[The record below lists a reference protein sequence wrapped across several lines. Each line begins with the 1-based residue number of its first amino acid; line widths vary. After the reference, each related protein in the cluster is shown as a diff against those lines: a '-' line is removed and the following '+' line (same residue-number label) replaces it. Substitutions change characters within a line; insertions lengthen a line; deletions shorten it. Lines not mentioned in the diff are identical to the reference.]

1 MLPQAV
7 TEFVAAQ
14 GWGNITQ
21 MQPVS
26 GGCINDGRILRTAT
40 GPALFLKLNP
50 GAPPDMFQREAEGLA
65 AIGAVA
71 GAPRVPA
78 VYSAGESFLLLE
90 YLMAA
95 PPAPDTW
102 PVLGQQLA
110 RLHGATRPRFG
121 FDHDNYIGAT
131 PQPNP
136 WTADGHRFFAEHR
149 LRFQAKRAYRAGL
162 IGPAMLGR
170 VERLAERLPSLVP
183 AQAASLVH
191 GDLWSGNIIA
201 GPAGQACLIDPAAHF
216 GWAEADLAMTT
227 LFGRPPQV
235 FFDGYLAERPLMGG
249 YRGRFELYNLYHLLN
264 HVNLFGATYLPAVE
278 ASLARYI

>member
-1 MLPQAV
+1 V

-21 MQPVS
+21 MQPVA
-26 GGCINDGRILRTAT
+26 GGCINDGRILRTAA
-40 GPALFLKLNP
+40 GPPLFLKLNLT
-50 GAPPDMFQREAEGLA
+50 APPDMFQREAEGLA

-78 VYSAGESFLLLE
+78 VYCAGEGFLLLE
-90 YLMAA
+90 YLTAA
-95 PPAPDTW
+95 PPAPDSW

-110 RLHGATRPRFG
+110 RLHGATQPRFG

-136 WTADGHRFFAEHR
+136 WTADGHHFFAQQR
-149 LRFQAKRAYRAGL
+149 LRFQAERAYRAGL
-162 IGPAMLGR
+162 ISQATFGR
-170 VERLAERLPSLVP
+170 VEQLAERLPSLVP
-183 AQAASLVH
+183 AQPASLIH

-227 LFGRPPQV
+227 LFGRPPQA
-235 FFDGYLAERPLMGG
+235 FFDGYAAERPLATG
-249 YRGRFELYNLYHLLN
+249 YRERFELYNLYHLLN
-264 HVNLFGATYLPAVE
+264 HLNLFGATYLPAVE
-278 ASLARYI
+278 AGLARYI